1 VKLLTIFLT
10 IALTLAS
17 ASADESPAKRFF
29 LSGQK
34 HFDLGEYADA
44 LHDFKEAYRVHEDPV
59 FIYNIA
65 QCQRLLGQNV
75 DAIRSYKSYLRRSPE
90 APNRSEVEHKI
101 TALEELPVQTTPAVT
116 TPVTPIVT
124 TPVPTTPTTTEPA
137 TVTVVAAAPPHE
149 RQPVYKKWWLWT
161 AVGAAV
167 VVGVG
172 VGLGVGLSRS
182 STPQFPAVSF

>member
-1 VKLLTIFLT
+1 MKLLTLFLAV
-10 IALTLAS
+10 ALACAN

-29 LSGQK
+29 LSAQK

-44 LHDFKEAYRVHEDPV
+44 LHDFKEAYRVQEDPV

-75 DAIRSYKSYLRRSPE
+75 DAIHSYKSYLRRSPE
-90 APNRSEVEHKI
+90 APNRAEVERKI
-101 TALEELPVQTTPAVT
+101 AALEALPAQSTPAAAVNTTTAQTTTPAQT
-116 TPVTPIVT
+116 G
-124 TPVPTTPTTTEPA
+124 PTTTAPA
-137 TVTVVAAAPPHE
+137 SVQVVAVAPHAQQ
-149 RQPVYKKWWLWT
+149 QPLYKKWWLWT

-167 VVGVG
+167 VVVG
-172 VGLGVGLSRS
+172 VGLGVGLSRP